1 MKTTREEDIYIH
13 RCEVERNILRK
24 RLAELTHKKIA
35 ADLGVSKVHVWRI
48 AKGYAHKKRIKAIKA
63 EAYKAMVRAG

>member
-1 MKTTREEDIYIH
+1 MKTTQGEDRYIH
-13 RCEVERNILRK
+13 DCEVERNILRK

-63 EAYKAMVRAG
+63 EIHNAMGREG

>member
-24 RLAELTHKKIA
+24 RLAELTYEKIA
-35 ADLGVSKVHVWRI
+35 ADLDISKVHVWRI
-48 AKGYAHKKRIKAIKA
+48 AKGYAHKKRNGAIKA
-63 EAYKAMVRAG
+63 ETHKAMVVAS